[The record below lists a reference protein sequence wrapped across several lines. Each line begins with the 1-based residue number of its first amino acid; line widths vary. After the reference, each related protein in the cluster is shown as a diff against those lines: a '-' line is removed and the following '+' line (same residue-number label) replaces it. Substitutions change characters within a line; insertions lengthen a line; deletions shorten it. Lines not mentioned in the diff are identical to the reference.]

1 MWWCKV
7 VLGSTGYQ
15 YAVVLS
21 MYIVCTQYNELTCH
35 CHTVSMTHHPQ
46 VLCTEHR
53 VQTCRSVGGWKEGER
68 RWGFARLCAHLYTV
82 GTQGTVHMAR
92 PWITAMNIGPPLLT

>member
-46 VLCTEHR
+46 VHCMGHR
-53 VQTCRSVGGWKEGER
+53 VQTCRSVGGWEEGER
-68 RWGFARLCAHLYTV
+68 RWGIARHYC
-82 GTQGTVHMAR
+82 
-92 PWITAMNIGPPLLT
+92 